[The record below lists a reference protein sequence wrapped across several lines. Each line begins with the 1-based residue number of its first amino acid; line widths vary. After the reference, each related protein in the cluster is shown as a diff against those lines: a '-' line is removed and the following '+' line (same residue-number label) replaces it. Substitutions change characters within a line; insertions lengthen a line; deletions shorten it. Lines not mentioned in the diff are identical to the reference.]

1 MNQQTNA
8 QSNST
13 IPATALHAWLMT
25 AVCLVL
31 LLLAAAAATRLPH
44 YLATGDVVRLMGTI
58 LFDLLALAGLVDN
71 VHTHVLVWQKQNRAT
86 NQPEMA
92 AQRTWG

>member
-8 QSNST
+8 QPAST

-44 YLATGDVVRLMGTI
+44 YLATGDGVRLVGTV
-58 LFDLLALAGLVDN
+58 LFNLLALASLADN
-71 VHTHVLVWQKQNRAT
+71 AHTHVLVWQKQTRAA